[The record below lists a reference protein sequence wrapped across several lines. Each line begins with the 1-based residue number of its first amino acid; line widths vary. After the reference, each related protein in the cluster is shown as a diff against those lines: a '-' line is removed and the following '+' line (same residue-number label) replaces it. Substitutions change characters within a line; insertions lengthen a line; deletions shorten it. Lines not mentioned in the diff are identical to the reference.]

1 MLSLE
6 KMMISNHLRISQL
19 INRFLEDKISPEEMA
34 ELSEYEKEYPL
45 IKHWLENRERNK
57 SETEDRL
64 QQHMLNNI
72 LSDWDKINAR
82 KKQNK
87 VRKETRIWM
96 AAASLLLLISL
107 GSWWFQASPVKSVE
121 MARVPHLPVE
131 PGKQQARL
139 TLSDGSTV
147 GLGELKE
154 LVIEEGDLK
163 MNIDNQELDYTTLS
177 SNRVYMHKI
186 EVPRGG
192 TYFLQ
197 LADGTKV
204 WLNAESDME
213 FPTSFKGEE
222 RIVNL
227 HGEAYFEVAKN
238 PAKPFRVKV
247 NGTIV
252 EAVGTAFNINTH
264 WKTGQV
270 RTILTEGKIKV
281 SEGETTKFV
290 QEGYASVSGEG
301 AISIE
306 KADIEEALAW
316 RDGYF
321 YFNGKDLKEI
331 VEEIGRWYNVEVTF
345 TMPVSKDR
353 YKGGMKRTE
362 SIESVCNMLEGLSGA
377 ALEVR
382 NRTLFVRAKTENDHK

>member
-1 MLSLE
+1 MLSLN
-6 KMMISNHLRISQL
+6 KIMVSKHLRISQL
-19 INRFLEDKISPEEMA
+19 INRFLEEKISPEEMA
-34 ELSEYEKEYPL
+34 ELTEYEKEYPV
-45 IKHWLENRERNK
+45 IKQWLENKERNK
-57 SETEDRL
+57 SETESRL
-64 QQHMLNNI
+64 QLHMLNNI
-72 LSDWDKINAR
+72 LSDWDKIKAR
-82 KKQNK
+82 KEQNK
-87 VRKETRIWM
+87 MRKEARVWM
-96 AAASLLLLISL
+96 AAASLLLVISL
-107 GSWWFQASPVKSVE
+107 GSWWFQASPVRSLE
-121 MARVPHLPVE
+121 IARVPDLPVE

-147 GLGELKE
+147 GLGEQKE

-163 MNIDNQELDYTTLS
+163 MKIDDRKLDYSTLS
-177 SNRVYMHKI
+177 SNHVYMHKI

-204 WLNAESDME
+204 WLNAESDLE
-213 FPTSFKGEE
+213 FPTSFKSEE

-238 PAKPFRVKV
+238 PSKPFRVKV
-247 NGTIV
+247 NGTVV

-281 SEGETTKFV
+281 SEGENATFV
-290 QEGYASVSGEG
+290 QEGFASVSGQG
-301 AISIE
+301 SISIE

-331 VEEIGRWYNVEVTF
+331 VDEIGRWYNVDVKF
-345 TMPVSKDR
+345 TMSVGKDR

-377 ALEVR
+377 DLEVR
-382 NRTLFVRAKTENDHK
+382 NRTLFVRAKTQKDL